1 MSEVDVSDSK
11 EKKSGGSSTVV
22 AGILI
27 HTRSV
32 MSTVAVGFS
41 FEYGDA
47 SGSTSSVL
55 PWPPMTMPSAKLGLL
70 IWLSEKH
77 S

>member
-55 PWPPMTMPSAKLGLL
+55 PASSMTLPYAKLGLL
-70 IWLSEKH
+70 MWLSFK
-77 S
+77 

>member
-1 MSEVDVSDSK
+1 MSVIVK
-11 EKKSGGSSTVV
+11 KKKSGGSSTVV

-47 SGSTSSVL
+47 SGSTSSV
-55 PWPPMTMPSAKLGLL
+55 
-70 IWLSEKH
+70 H
-77 S
+77 Q